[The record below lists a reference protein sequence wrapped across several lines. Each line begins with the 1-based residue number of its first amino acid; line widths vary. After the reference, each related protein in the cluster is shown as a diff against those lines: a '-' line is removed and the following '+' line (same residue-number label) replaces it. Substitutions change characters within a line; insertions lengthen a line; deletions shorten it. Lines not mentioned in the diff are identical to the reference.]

1 MIDNITKL
9 REVQLELLKAFIKVC
24 REHGL
29 KYYAFFGTLLG
40 IMRNEGYLPWDD
52 DVDIAMPMED
62 YRKLCSHREWF
73 DEKAYTLQTPID
85 PGNISF
91 AKLRKNGTTAFRA
104 DLITELKT
112 GGHHGIC
119 IDIIPLSDVPGMNSF
134 NTPTISNPNKKEKVY
149 LKEWFEPAGTG
160 TFEGVELCIPA
171 KARKVLTE
179 TYGSWA
185 WPSGARESYPSYWFF
200 DTKKSYE
207 DYVERYTGMIP
218 AMEGKKVFLFGA
230 ADSLRIWLERFDK
243 KEDVICTFDNDPGK
257 WGSRP
262 FGVEV
267 KNPEELPRL
276 IKQNNDA
283 LIIIVSLWHLDI
295 GKQLESMGITDY
307 YVYLDD
313 YYDEKVGNKVVRRED
328 MPAGESKI
336 PTWKG

>member
-9 REVQLELLKAFIKVC
+9 REVQLGLLKAFIKVC
-24 REHGL
+24 REHEL
-29 KYYAFFGTLLG
+29 KYYAYFGTLLG
-40 IMRNEGYLPWDD
+40 IIRNEGYLPWDD

-62 YRKLCSHREWF
+62 YRKLCSHKEWF
-73 DEKAYTLQTPID
+73 DENEYTLQTPID

-149 LKEWFEPAGTG
+149 LKEWFEPAGIG

-171 KARKVLTE
+171 KASKVLTE

-185 WPSGARESYPSYWFF
+185 WPSGARESYPTYWFF

-243 KEDVICTFDNDPGK
+243 KEDVICTFDNDSGK
-257 WGSRP
+257 WGSKA
-262 FGVEV
+262 FDVEV
-267 KNPEELPRL
+267 KNPETLPELL
-276 IKQNNDA
+276 SKNKGA
-283 LIIIVSLWHLDI
+283 VVIIVSLWHQDI
-295 GKQLESMGITDY
+295 GRQLESMGIKDY
-307 YVYLDD
+307 FVYLDD
-313 YYDEKVGNKVVRRED
+313 YYDEKVGNRVVRRED

>member
-1 MIDNITKL
+1 MKDNITGL
-9 REVQLELLKAFIKVC
+9 REVQLDLIREFTSVC
-24 REHGL
+24 KEHGL

-52 DVDIAMPMED
+52 DVDLAMPTED

-73 DEKAYTLQTPID
+73 DENEYTLQTPID

-160 TFEGVELCIPA
+160 VFEGLELRIPA
-171 KARKVLTE
+171 NPRKVLTE
-179 TYGSWA
+179 TYGNWA
-185 WPSGARESYPSYWFF
+185 WPAGARESYPTYWFF

-207 DYVERYTGMIP
+207 DYVEIYTGMIP

-230 ADSLRIWLERFDK
+230 ADSLRIWLERFNK

-257 WGSRP
+257 WGSKA
-262 FGVEV
+262 FDVEV
-267 KNPEELPRL
+267 KNPKELPGL
-276 IKQNNDA
+276 LKQNKDA
-283 LIIIVSLWHLDI
+283 LVIIVSLWHLDI
-295 GKQLESMGITDY
+295 GKQLESMGIKDY

-313 YYDEKVGNKVVRRED
+313 YYDEKIGNKVVRRED
-328 MPAGESKI
+328 MPAGENKI